1 MAKKTPVKQTN
12 ETNENTV
19 EAVEAAENTAE
30 AVVASRTKRVNLT
43 HDLPTEANSYTLSV
57 SAEVIG
63 TDSVITFTKQT
74 PVVDE
79 FWAQVLVKG
88 IIERFATVI
97 ASSAGDSALIVDR
110 LTKEVAALGAGN
122 YATRGGK
129 GSPKTDFINT
139 VIAMAFVAKFGP
151 VMVNED
157 NFNALMTDVDLL
169 TACDAEYDALSKED
183 KAAKVKE
190 FAKHAAG
197 ISYFKAA
204 LAA

>member
-1 MAKKTPVKQTN
+1 MTD
-12 ETNENTV
+12 ETQ
-19 EAVEAAENTAE
+19 
-30 AVVASRTKRVNLT
+30 VASRTRRVNLT
-43 HDLPTEANSYTLSV
+43 SVAPSEANDFTLTV

-63 TDSVITFTKQT
+63 TDSTITFTKQT

-88 IIERFATVI
+88 IIERFATVVAG
-97 ASSAGDSALIVDR
+97 ASGDSAVMVER
-110 LTKEVAALGAGN
+110 LTKEVEALNAGN

-129 GSPKTDFINT
+129 GSTKTDFINT
-139 VIAMAFVAKFGP
+139 VVAMAFVAKFGA

-157 NFNALMTDVDLL
+157 NFNDIIADVALL
-169 TACDAEYDALSKED
+169 TATDAEYEALSKED

>member
-1 MAKKTPVKQTN
+1 MAKKDKTQVEQVEQAT
-12 ETNENTV
+12 ETSDEVNT
-19 EAVEAAENTAE
+19 EITS
-30 AVVASRTKRVNLT
+30 VASRTKRVHLT
-43 HDLPTEANSYTLSV
+43 HNLPTEANSYTLSV

-88 IIERFATVI
+88 IIERFATVV
-97 ASSAGDSALIVDR
+97 ASSAGDAAVMVER
-110 LTKEVAALGAGN
+110 LTKEVAALDAGN

-129 GSPKTDFINT
+129 GSTKTDFINT
-139 VIAMAFVAKFGP
+139 VVAMAFVAKFGS

-157 NFNALMTDVDLL
+157 NFNDIMTDVALL
-169 TACDAEYDALSKED
+169 TVTDAEYEALSKED

-197 ISYFKAA
+197 ISYFKSA

>member
-1 MAKKTPVKQTN
+1 MNDQTQ
-12 ETNENTV
+12 
-19 EAVEAAENTAE
+19 
-30 AVVASRTKRVNLT
+30 VASRTKRVNLT
-43 HDLPTEANSYTLSV
+43 HILPTEANDYTLTV

-88 IIERFATVI
+88 IIERFATVV
-97 ASSAGDSALIVDR
+97 ASSAGDSALMVDR

-129 GSPKTDFINT
+129 GSTKTDFINT
-139 VIAMAFVAKFGP
+139 VVAMAFVAKFGS

-157 NFNALMTDVDLL
+157 NFNDIMADVELL
-169 TACDAEYDALSKED
+169 TATDAEYETLSKED

-190 FAKHAAG
+190 FAKHAVG